1 MAYAHPLTDD
11 GLLRLEQI
19 IGSTR
24 KGIAPILPISKTSFY
39 RGIRE
44 GRYPAPVKLGER
56 TSAWKVSEIR
66 ALLGKD

>member
-19 IGSTR
+19 IGSPR
-24 KGIAPILPISKTSFY
+24 KGIAPILPVSKTSFY

-44 GRYPAPVKLGER
+44 GVYPAPIKLGLR
-56 TSAWKVSEIR
+56 TSAWRVADIR
-66 ALLGKD
+66 ALLGKN